1 MEIKAA
7 IPGAGNMGKS
17 HAKRL
22 LESGALVSCVC
33 DRSRTA
39 RRTFIDEIQREG
51 VQREELEKEELQKKG
66 IQQRDIEEFE
76 DFDEMLDE
84 GDFDVLFIC
93 LPPFAQDHQF
103 ERAAERGKHIFI
115 EKPIALNTDTG
126 RRMVKSAEENG
137 IITRV
142 GFHMRQGAAVRK
154 MKELIT
160 SGEAGRPVLFHGH
173 YSCNSL
179 HTPWWI
185 NVDLCGGQIYE
196 QAIHVYDL
204 CRYLMGE
211 PKFAAGVMG
220 NVCHNHIHNYTVEDV
235 SASFAGFTNG
245 AVAAITANNG
255 WEASRWYMKKSLRSS
270 VILIMQFLPIQ
281 GKVRSGRKS

>member
-7 IPGAGNMGKS
+7 LLGAGNMGKS

-39 RRTFIDEIQREG
+39 RRTFIDEMQREG

-66 IQQRDIEEFE
+66 IQQRDIQEFE
-76 DFDEMLDE
+76 DFNEMLDE

-142 GFHMRQGAAVRK
+142 GFHMRQGTAVRK

-173 YSCNSL
+173 YS
-179 HTPWWI
+179 
-185 NVDLCGGQIYE
+185 
-196 QAIHVYDL
+196 
-204 CRYLMGE
+204 
-211 PKFAAGVMG
+211 
-220 NVCHNHIHNYTVEDV
+220 
-235 SASFAGFTNG
+235 
-245 AVAAITANNG
+245 
-255 WEASRWYMKKSLRSS
+255 WE
-270 VILIMQFLPIQ
+270 
-281 GKVRSGRKS
+281 

>member
-7 IPGAGNMGKS
+7 ILGAGNMGKS

-39 RRTFIDEIQREG
+39 RRTFIDEIHREG

-66 IQQRDIEEFE
+66 IQQRDIQEFE

-126 RRMVKSAEENG
+126 RRG
-137 IITRV
+137 
-142 GFHMRQGAAVRK
+142 
-154 MKELIT
+154 KERGRERNHYQSRI
-160 SGEAGRPVLFHGH
+160 SHEAGH
-173 YSCNSL
+173 
-179 HTPWWI
+179 
-185 NVDLCGGQIYE
+185 CGAENERAYHIRGG
-196 QAIHVYDL
+196 
-204 CRYLMGE
+204 R
-211 PKFAAGVMG
+211 AAGAVPRALFLQFPA
-220 NVCHNHIHNYTVEDV
+220 YTLVDK
-235 SASFAGFTNG
+235 
-245 AVAAITANNG
+245 
-255 WEASRWYMKKSLRSS
+255 R
-270 VILIMQFLPIQ
+270 
-281 GKVRSGRKS
+281 